1 MVFVKVNP
9 EENFDQA
16 LKRFV
21 KELKDSG
28 INDELTKRRFHVKK
42 TTTKRLARKARDLKI
57 KIANKYS

>member
-28 INDELTKRRFHVKK
+28 INDELTKRRFHVKR
-42 TTTKRLARKARDLKI
+42 TTTRRLARKARDLKI

>member
-1 MVFVKVNP
+1 MVYVKVSP
-9 EENFDQA
+9 DENFDQA

-28 INDELTKRRFHVKK
+28 LNDELTKRRFHVKR
-42 TTTKRLARKARDLKI
+42 TTNKRLQRKARDLKI

>member
-9 EENFDQA
+9 EENFDQV